1 MGKRKNR
8 SSGKSR
14 PQSKRIDPRTIP
26 PNPPPP
32 KPIPLG
38 KVRVLAEFKAEG
50 RPLAIRKA
58 RCNRAPRYRGYV
70 CSAAWTVKN
79 TEEQEAL
86 FTEVSQKIGNVQSLY
101 HGTPSTNIGNI
112 TRDGLRKGRA
122 HCLFGSGI
130 YLGSLAKAFGYT
142 GSSWRRREKEGY
154 YILQVEASLGK
165 VLECPAPTKYTLNRV
180 QAEGFHSVAGVAG
193 HTSSWGGTLQHDENV
208 VYSPDQVIVRYIFE
222 YQATAEYAPLPPRKG
237 ICGVVRKKD
246 VATNKRNRAFA
257 DIISAQA
264 CGNVASIKVW
274 LDDGTT
280 RWICNTCLQELRL
293 KIGSKVL
300 VEPGTWDKGR
310 HVKRIIRKVS

>member
-14 PQSKRIDPRTIP
+14 PQSKRIDPRTVP
-26 PNPPPP
+26 PDPPPP

-38 KVRVLAEFKAEG
+38 KIRVLAEFKEKG
-50 RPLAIRKA
+50 KPLAIGKA
-58 RCNRAPRYRGYV
+58 RRSLAPRYRGYI
-70 CSAAWTVKN
+70 CSAAWVVKN

-86 FTEVSQKIGNVQSLY
+86 FAEVTQEVGNVRSLY
-101 HGTPSTNIGNI
+101 HGTTSRNIGDI
-112 TRDGLRKGRA
+112 TRKGLQTGRGG
-122 HCLFGSGI
+122 CLFGSGI
-130 YLGSLAKAFGYT
+130 YMGSPTKAFGYT
-142 GSSWRRREKEGY
+142 GWGWRYRGGDAC
-154 YILQVEASLGK
+154 YILQVDAALGK
-165 VLECPAPTKYTLNRV
+165 VLECPSPTKYTLDKV

-193 HTSSWGGTLQHDENV
+193 HTSSWGGKLKHDENV

-222 YQATAEYAPLPPRKG
+222 YQRTEEYAPPKPHKG
-237 ICGVVRKKD
+237 KCGVVRKKD

-280 RWICNTCLQELRL
+280 RWICNTCLRELRL
-293 KIGSKVL
+293 KIGTKVL
-300 VEPGTWDKGR
+300 VEPGTLDKGR